1 MSLLS
6 CLSLSTLS
14 PAEIPERTVLCLG
27 NFDGVHIAH
36 RALIRR
42 ARAFR
47 DASLPQ
53 ASLAVLCFAEPP
65 SAILSPNTPPS
76 LLCTQEDKLSRL
88 RECGAEYVIL
98 ADFASLRDT
107 SWQDFAEQI
116 LLEECHAAAL
126 ACGFNYRCGRNA
138 LGTPELLRERLSL
151 PLLLEEEICMDGETV
166 SSTRIRRLLSL
177 GQIEK
182 ANALLGTPFTFA
194 AEVLHGKALGR
205 SLGLP
210 TANQDLPKGLC
221 IPRHGVYASSVTVD
235 GKVYAALSNV
245 GVHPTVDRNA
255 ALNCETYILGFDGDL
270 YEKTIRVSFLHWVR
284 PEMTFA
290 SKEALME
297 QMQTDLALAKTFFAK
312 HPLTQE

>member
-1 MSLLS
+1 MSPLS
-6 CLSLSTLS
+6 CLLLSALS
-14 PAEIPERTVLCLG
+14 PAAIPKKTVLCLG
-27 NFDGVHIAH
+27 NFDGVHTAH

-47 DASLPQ
+47 DASFPD
-53 ASLAVLCFAEPP
+53 ASVAVLCFAEPP
-65 SAILSPNTPPS
+65 SVILSPSAPPS
-76 LLCTQEDKLSRL
+76 LLCTQEDKLARL

-107 SWQDFAEQI
+107 SWQEFADRI
-116 LLEECHAAAL
+116 LLEECHAVAL
-126 ACGFNYRCGRNA
+126 ACGFNYRFGRNA
-138 LGTPELLRERLSL
+138 LGTPELLHERLPL
-151 PLLLEEEICMDGETV
+151 PLLLEEEIRMDGETV

-177 GQIEK
+177 GRIEE
-182 ANALLGTPFTFA
+182 ANSLLGTPFTFF

-210 TANQDLPKGLC
+210 TANQNFPKGLC

-235 GKVYAALSNV
+235 GKVYAALSNI

-270 YEKTIRVSFLHWVR
+270 YGKTIRVSFLHWIR

-297 QMQTDLALAKTFFAK
+297 QMQTDLALAKTFFAE
-312 HPLTQE
+312 HPLTPE